1 MIEVLDF
8 CDTTRS
14 APRRLVTS
22 TAPQALALF
31 NGEFVDR
38 QSHHLADRL
47 IREAGDDPA
56 AQVRLAYRLA
66 LSRPATPDEVTT
78 MTAFLAREAGS
89 DPDAKR
95 KALARMARVI
105 FNLNEF
111 AYPD

>member
-1 MIEVLDF
+1 VLDF

-14 APRRLVTS
+14 APRRLITS

-47 IREAGDDPA
+47 IREAGDDPE

-66 LSRPATPDEVTT
+66 LSRSAKPEEVTT